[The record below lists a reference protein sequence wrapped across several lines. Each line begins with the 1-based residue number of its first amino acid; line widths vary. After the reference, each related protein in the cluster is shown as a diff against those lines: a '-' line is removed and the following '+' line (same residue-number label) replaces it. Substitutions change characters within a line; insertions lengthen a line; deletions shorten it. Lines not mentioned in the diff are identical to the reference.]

1 MKTQLHELWRKREK
15 KLKEITR
22 SYKKGII
29 ELDTKKNKKK
39 GGKCRCKD
47 HISRRTTERNRIGG
61 VVQDILKKFE
71 MQERKDQIRPIA

>member
-1 MKTQLHELWRKREK
+1 MWRKREK

-39 GGKCRCKD
+39 KGSAVAKAIFPDEQRNG
-47 HISRRTTERNRIGG
+47 TEL
-61 VVQDILKKFE
+61 V
-71 MQERKDQIRPIA
+71 ERYKIY